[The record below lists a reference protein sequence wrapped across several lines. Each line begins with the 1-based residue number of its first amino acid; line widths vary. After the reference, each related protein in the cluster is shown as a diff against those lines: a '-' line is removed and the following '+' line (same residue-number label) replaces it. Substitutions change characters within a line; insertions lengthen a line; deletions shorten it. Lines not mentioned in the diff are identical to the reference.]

1 MNMNKTGSILLAAA
15 AAALLLGGCGED
27 AKKLVNKGG
36 DTPCTEFL
44 AQDADKQRITVTKFL
59 EQERGSTTS
68 PATDATTVD
77 AAIAS
82 IKLMCTAQANP
93 STPISKAD
101 LTGIL
106 VPK

>member
-1 MNMNKTGSILLAAA
+1 MNKTGSIVLTALAAT
-15 AAALLLGGCGED
+15 LLLGGCGDD

-59 EQERGSTTS
+59 EQEQRGNNSS
-68 PATDATTVD
+68 ATDATRVD

>member
-1 MNMNKTGSILLAAA
+1 MIKTVKFFVFVLIAAFFV
-15 AAALLLGGCGED
+15 GGCGDEP
-27 AKKLVNKGG
+27 KKLVNKGG
-36 DTPCTEFL
+36 STPCSEFS

-59 EQERGSTTS
+59 EQERNNDA
-68 PATDATTVD
+68 PATNDGTTD

-82 IKLMCTAQANP
+82 IKLMCAAQANP
-93 STPISKAD
+93 DTPINKAD